1 MKVKIYRT
9 DYHMIQKNKKADKE
23 YLYKQDNY
31 LKEDLLLE
39 SLTYDNEGTILEKTL
54 NSYDEKTRLLKEE
67 HYNELSNADESVS
80 YVYQDN
86 TITRVLNSS
95 SAEEKV
101 IDHLNAEKLIEKSA
115 SFVDGQLVE
124 ISHFEY
130 NEHSKLRR
138 HQITAPDGKTITKTD
153 IKYNDTGEI
162 EYERETDEEGR
173 VSTTYFEYDEKQNLI
188 LKEKVVGDEVV
199 DSDEFYYD
207 DKAQLIRNSRF
218 DEADKEYFKRELKY
232 DGGNVIL
239 EVIAELEIGRETHI
253 RREFNS
259 DNKITNLSLT
269 RNAVNFNDEVENFEL
284 RFEYLNS
291 D

>member
-23 YLYKQDNY
+23 HLYKEDNY

-39 SLTYDNEGTILEKTL
+39 SLVYDNEGTILEKIL

-67 HYNELSNADESVS
+67 HYNELTNTDESVS
-80 YVYQDN
+80 YIYQDN
-86 TITRVLNSS
+86 TITRVLKSS

-138 HQITAPDGKTITKTD
+138 HQITAPDGKTIMKTD

-173 VSTTYFEYDEKQNLI
+173 VSTIYFEYDDKQNLI
-188 LKEKVVGDEVV
+188 LKEKMVGDEVV

-207 DKAQLIRNSRF
+207 DKDRLIRNSRF

-232 DGGNVIL
+232 DGGNVSL

-253 RREFNS
+253 RRKFNS
-259 DNKITNLSLT
+259 DNKVTNLSLT